1 MAEFIVRLDKTAG
14 SLSSRYYY
22 EFRSA
27 DGVGPLEQEY
37 MADPSTPLVRQLCGK
52 IDEIIRDALSSAPL
66 TANPVAELARH
77 GHSLYNALFPSLDGN
92 IPDLARKL
100 GAPAGPLLLRTNES
114 DIPWELLHTGTE
126 FLGLAQEVGRRK
138 LSTGRVVG
146 GRSIG
151 SLGRA
156 LIVGDPNDNL
166 ESARAEATELAEWL
180 RRHDV
185 ECTLLLGKDATLLR
199 VFQELES
206 GDYDLLHYCGHVAA
220 PHGTKLIGLRLHD
233 DELMDSRALQPLART
248 GAPPVVFINGCESA
262 SRISDLCS
270 SFAALGTKLA
280 IGTLYAVEEQAARK
294 FSERFYAEL
303 MAGASAGAAVRQ
315 AREAVRSYGV
325 SWTAFLLY
333 GDPSTRISNGDV
345 AAPVAPPAEA
355 KHRFDRA
362 AEELLGRVIE
372 RAAPHRIVTSMDLL
386 AELLESPEVER
397 RMQEDQASA
406 GRLALVGELLR
417 SVLDVG
423 PAAPVSADTEI
434 EFSDTVATALTQAEQ
449 LAHDSSRNEI
459 TVADLIAAFIAVG
472 GGSSAQLL
480 EVFGISWAE
489 LFGTDASPAVEAPPV
504 TVASPHS
511 NGHRPVEAGAALP
524 LFDGA
529 GRLRTERFAPAM
541 VAAIRVAALLA
552 SAQNTVISTGMLLY
566 GLGVANNELFAQ
578 RMRAQ
583 GEAGIAALE
592 KLSLAGETRAKR
604 FSPRTLRALEGAVGK
619 ASGGP
624 IPDAAIL
631 AALLAEETST
641 ARQLL
646 IKLGVDPDGLL
657 ST

>member
-1 MAEFIVRLDKTAG
+1 MAEFIVRLDKTAD

-37 MADPSTPLVRQLCGK
+37 VADLSTPLVRQLCGK

-66 TANPVAELARH
+66 TADPVAELTRL
-77 GHSLYNALFPSLDGN
+77 GRSLYNTLFPSLDGD

-100 GAPAGPLLLRTNES
+100 GAVTGPLLLRTNES

-126 FLGLAQEVGRRK
+126 FLGFAQEVGRRK
-138 LSTGRVVG
+138 LSTGRVLG
-146 GRSIG
+146 GRGIG
-151 SLGRA
+151 RLGRA

-166 ESARAEATELAEWL
+166 ESARAEAGELTEWL

-185 ECTLLLGKDATLLR
+185 ECTLLLGRDATLLR

-206 GDYDLLHYCGHVAA
+206 GEYDLLHYCGHVAA
-220 PHGTKLIGLRLHD
+220 PHGTKLIGLRLHG

-280 IGTLYAVEEQAARK
+280 VGTLYAVEEQAARK
-294 FSERFYAEL
+294 FSQRFYADL
-303 MAGASAGAAVRQ
+303 MSGASAGAAVRA
-315 AREAVRSYGV
+315 ARGAVRSHGV

-333 GDPSTRISNGDV
+333 GDPSTQVTNGEPP
-345 AAPVAPPAEA
+345 APVAPPSPPAET
-355 KHRFDRA
+355 KHRFDGA
-362 AEELLGRVIE
+362 AQDLLERVMQH
-372 RAAPHRIVTSMDLL
+372 AAPHGVVTSMDLL
-386 AELLESPEVER
+386 AELLNTPEIER
-397 RMQEDQASA
+397 RLKQDHDDES
-406 GRLALVGELLR
+406 RLALAGELLR
-417 SVLDVG
+417 TVLDIG
-423 PAAPVSADTEI
+423 PATPVPPDTEI

-449 LAHDSSRNEI
+449 LADDAGRVEI
-459 TVADLIAAFIAVG
+459 TVSDIIAAFVAVG

-480 EVFGISWAE
+480 ELFGISLAE
-489 LFGTDASPAVEAPPV
+489 LAGADPRPVIEAPPPADPQ
-504 TVASPHS
+504 TNGQRPASD
-511 NGHRPVEAGAALP
+511 AP

-529 GRLRTERFAPAM
+529 GRLRSERLAPSM

-578 RMRAQ
+578 RLRAQ
-583 GEAGIAALE
+583 GEPGIAALD
-592 KLSLAGETRAKR
+592 KLSLSSETRAKR
-604 FSPRTLRALEGAVGK
+604 FSPRTLRALERAVEQHN
-619 ASGGP
+619 SGGP
-624 IPDAAIL
+624 IADAAIL
-631 AALLAEETST
+631 AALLAEDTST

-657 ST
+657 NT